1 MLDSLRIKNFRC
13 FEDLTIE
20 SLGRVN
26 LIVGKNNSGKSTLLE
41 AIAVFA
47 QHGKVPALQ
56 SILTSRNE
64 FFGKT
69 SFLENIFFNREITNT
84 PLTIED
90 TKNKIEINLNSDL
103 LIKDWNNNKE
113 NLPFS
118 IINTQIDSE
127 SILADN
133 WDIIYLNS
141 EEKIINYALQIL
153 NPNIT
158 NIVFVQSPEVKGERI
173 AVLKLEGQA
182 KATPLKA
189 MGEGMS
195 RILQIFINA
204 LKARNGYLMVD
215 EFENGLHYSIQ
226 EEVWTALFKLA
237 KDFDIQVFAT
247 THSEDAVKAFC
258 KVALASEEEGRL
270 IALGRSPAP
279 EDNNRIVAISYDEKE
294 IAVISRTGMEVR

>member
-1 MLDSLRIKNFRC
+1 
-13 FEDLTIE
+13 
-20 SLGRVN
+20 
-26 LIVGKNNSGKSTLLE
+26 
-41 AIAVFA
+41 
-47 QHGKVPALQ
+47 
-56 SILTSRNE
+56 
-64 FFGKT
+64 
-69 SFLENIFFNREITNT
+69 
-84 PLTIED
+84 
-90 TKNKIEINLNSDL
+90 
-103 LIKDWNNNKE
+103 
-113 NLPFS
+113 
-118 IINTQIDSE
+118 
-127 SILADN
+127 
-133 WDIIYLNS
+133 
-141 EEKIINYALQIL
+141 
-153 NPNIT
+153 
-158 NIVFVQSPEVKGERI
+158 
-173 AVLKLEGQA
+173 
-182 KATPLKA
+182 
-189 MGEGMS
+189 MS